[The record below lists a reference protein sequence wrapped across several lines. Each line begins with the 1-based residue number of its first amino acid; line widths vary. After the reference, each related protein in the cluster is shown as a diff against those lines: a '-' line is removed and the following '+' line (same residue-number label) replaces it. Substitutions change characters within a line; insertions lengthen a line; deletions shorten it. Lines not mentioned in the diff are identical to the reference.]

1 MGYAAAIYFFFF
13 PPRFSLHQGMEVV
26 YEGFIQTSSA
36 ACEVSLTMAPSFL
49 LLPRLLGTHSK
60 KIPVSENLE
69 LGTVSQLM

>member
-1 MGYAAAIYFFFF
+1 
-13 PPRFSLHQGMEVV
+13 MEVV